1 MRIIYLHGFA
11 SSPQSTKTQYFA
23 EKIPNLIIPDLNQ
36 NDFGHLTISRQIKQ
50 IQPLLT
56 EPSYVIGSSLGG
68 LTAVVLAEQFPEIIK
83 KIVLLAPAFKFT
95 QYWRNKLGTENLAK
109 WQLENYLPIFHY
121 SYKQEIPL
129 HYEFFRDAEQY
140 DDYPFTNTVEA
151 LILHG
156 IHDKTVP
163 IVVSEEYAQNKPW
176 VKFTALDSDHSLVNC
191 LPTLWEKTQDF
202 LADY

>member
-11 SSPQSTKTQYFA
+11 SSPQSSKAQYFA
-23 EKIPNLIIPDLNQ
+23 ERIPDLIIPDLNQ

-68 LTAVVLAEQFPEIIK
+68 LTAAILAEQFPEIIK

-95 QYWRNKLGTENLAK
+95 QNWHSLLGEATIKK
-109 WQLENYLPIFHY
+109 WEIETYLPTFHY
-121 SYKQEIPL
+121 SYQQTIPL
-129 HYEFFRDAEQY
+129 HYDFICDAEQY
-140 DDYPFTNTVEA
+140 SNCNFVNTVPT

-156 IHDKTVP
+156 ISDEVIP
-163 IVVSEEYAQNKPW
+163 ITVSEEYAQHKPW
-176 VKFTALDSDHSLVNC
+176 VKFISLASDHSLGNC
-191 LPTLWEKTQDF
+191 LPTLWEKTQEF
-202 LADY
+202 LADH